1 MRFLALTALII
12 AAPAMAKDFAIVLQD
27 QTALRPAARASVRP
41 NALLAQGETVEVR
54 GERLDYLQVY
64 DYRRERGGYVRAS
77 QLRRVRLQPDEAP
90 ELLSVLRF
98 LRATPGSEALGIA
111 FAAAYVEAAP
121 AEVLNSEAGV
131 EALEALGTLA
141 ERLARRRTSA
151 HMDIAARYGV
161 HFITYERNG
170 RMQLCYDGAA
180 FRKVLAMPATPEQ
193 RARAALALTR
203 PECINADLAP
213 LERRRVDETRAEA
226 LDRVDESKLSGYL
239 KNRVLMRRTAVWAS
253 LAYQRARHG
262 KDATDDATHAATRAL
277 AALAGINKTELTEED
292 APAYSEAAMRAN
304 ASRWAAVAAPE
315 IIDRKALHIVTATGE
330 PGETCVQL
338 VANQK
343 TLARR
348 CTYAL
353 VWAASATMNREG
365 TAFALAVQP
374 TDSWRELWIFR
385 KTPKGWTVRI
395 LPPAST
401 TPDVGYAEFAGW
413 VPGGN
418 RVLVAREALGAG
430 KPTRQFE
437 LLALDSLA
445 PIRRASE
452 PARLADL
459 RRWQDPSWKRETLSL
474 R

>member
-1 MRFLALTALII
+1 MRFLALTVLLI
-12 AAPAMAKDFAIVLQD
+12 AAPAVAKDFAIVLQD

-98 LRATPGSEALGIA
+98 LRATTGSEALGIA
-111 FAAAYVEAAP
+111 FAAAYIEAAP
-121 AEVLNSEAGV
+121 AQVLTSDAGV
-131 EALEALGTLA
+131 EALDALGTLA
-141 ERLARRRTSA
+141 ERLARSRASA

-161 HFITYERNG
+161 HFVTFERNS
-170 RMQLCYDGAA
+170 RMQLCYDGGA

-203 PECINADLAP
+203 PECMSTDLTP
-213 LERRRVDETRAEA
+213 VERRRVDEARAEA

-239 KNRVLMRRTAVWAS
+239 KNRVLMRRAAVWAS
-253 LAYQRARHG
+253 LAYQRARQE
-262 KDATDDATHAATRAL
+262 DDAAHAATRAL
-277 AALAGINKTELTEED
+277 SALANINKTELTEED

-315 IIDRKALHIVTATGE
+315 IIDRKAPHIETAAGE
-330 PGETCVQL
+330 PGETCVL
-338 VANQK
+338 VIANRK
-343 TLARR
+343 PVARR
-348 CTYAL
+348 CTYSL
-353 VWAASATMNREG
+353 VWTASMTMNREG
-365 TAFALAVQP
+365 TALALAVQP

-385 KTPKGWTVRI
+385 KHAKGWTLRI

-413 VPGGN
+413 VPGGT
-418 RVLVAREALGAG
+418 RMLAAREALGGG
-430 KPTRQFE
+430 KTTRQFE

-445 PIRRASE
+445 PIRRAAE
-452 PARLADL
+452 PSRLAEL

>member
-1 MRFLALTALII
+1 MRFLALTALLI
-12 AAPAMAKDFAIVLQD
+12 AAPAVAKDFAIVLQD

-64 DYRRERGGYVRAS
+64 DYHRERGGYVRAS

-98 LRATPGSEALGIA
+98 LRATPGAEALGIA
-111 FAAAYVEAAP
+111 FAAAYIEAAP

-131 EALEALGTLA
+131 EALDALGTLA
-141 ERLARRRTSA
+141 ERLARRRASA

-161 HFITYERNG
+161 HFVTFERNG
-170 RMQLCYDGAA
+170 RMQLCYDGGA
-180 FRKVLAMPATPEQ
+180 FHKVLAMPATPEQ

-203 PECINADLAP
+203 PECMSTDLTP
-213 LERRRVDETRAEA
+213 VERRRVDEARAEA
-226 LDRVDESKLSGYL
+226 LDRVDESRLSGYL
-239 KNRVLMRRTAVWAS
+239 KNRVLMRRAAVWAS
-253 LAYQRARHG
+253 LAYQRARQE
-262 KDATDDATHAATRAL
+262 DDAAHAATRAL
-277 AALAGINKTELTEED
+277 SALANINKIELTEED

-315 IIDRKALHIVTATGE
+315 IIDRKAPHIETAAGE
-330 PGETCVQL
+330 PGETCVL
-338 VANQK
+338 LITNGKPV
-343 TLARR
+343 ARR
-348 CTYAL
+348 CTYSL
-353 VWAASATMNREG
+353 VWTASMTMNREG

-385 KTPKGWTVRI
+385 KYAKGWTLRI

-418 RVLVAREALGAG
+418 RVLVAREALGGG
-430 KPTRQFE
+430 KTTRQFE

-445 PIRRASE
+445 PIRRAAE
-452 PARLADL
+452 PSRLAEL

>member
-1 MRFLALTALII
+1 MRFLALTVLLI
-12 AAPAMAKDFAIVLQD
+12 AAPAVAKDFAIVLQD

-64 DYRRERGGYVRAS
+64 DYHRERGGYVRAS

-98 LRATPGSEALGIA
+98 LRATPGAEALGIA
-111 FAAAYVEAAP
+111 FAAAYIEAAP

-131 EALEALGTLA
+131 EALDALGTLA
-141 ERLARRRTSA
+141 ERLARRRASA

-161 HFITYERNG
+161 HFVTFERNG
-170 RMQLCYDGAA
+170 RMQLCYDGGA
-180 FRKVLAMPATPEQ
+180 FHKVLAMPATPEQ

-203 PECINADLAP
+203 PECMSTDLTP
-213 LERRRVDETRAEA
+213 VERRRVDEARAEA
-226 LDRVDESKLSGYL
+226 LDRVDESRLSGYL
-239 KNRVLMRRTAVWAS
+239 KNRVLMRRAAVWAS
-253 LAYQRARHG
+253 LAYQRARQE
-262 KDATDDATHAATRAL
+262 DDAAHAATRAL
-277 AALAGINKTELTEED
+277 SALANINKTELTEED

-315 IIDRKALHIVTATGE
+315 IIDRKAPHIETAAGE
-330 PGETCVQL
+330 PGETCVL
-338 VANQK
+338 LITNGKPV
-343 TLARR
+343 ARR
-348 CTYAL
+348 CTYSL
-353 VWAASATMNREG
+353 VWTASMTMNREG

-385 KTPKGWTVRI
+385 KYAKGWTLRI

-418 RVLVAREALGAG
+418 RVLVAREALGGG
-430 KPTRQFE
+430 KTTRQFE

-445 PIRRASE
+445 PIRRAAE
-452 PARLADL
+452 PSRLAEL

>member
-1 MRFLALTALII
+1 MRLLALTVLLI
-12 AAPAMAKDFAIVLQD
+12 AAPAVAKDFAIVLQD

-98 LRATPGSEALGIA
+98 LRATPGAEALGIA
-111 FAAAYVEAAP
+111 FAAAYIEAAP
-121 AEVLNSEAGV
+121 AEVLTSDAGV
-131 EALEALGTLA
+131 EALDALGMLA
-141 ERLARRRTSA
+141 ERLARRRASA

-161 HFITYERNG
+161 HFVTFERSG
-170 RMQLCYDGAA
+170 RMQLCYDGGA

-203 PECINADLAP
+203 PECMSTDLTP
-213 LERRRVDETRAEA
+213 VERRRVDEARAEA

-239 KNRVLMRRTAVWAS
+239 KNRVLMRRASVWAS
-253 LAYQRARHG
+253 LAYQRARQE
-262 KDATDDATHAATRAL
+262 DDAAHAATRAL
-277 AALAGINKTELTEED
+277 SALANINKTELTEED

-315 IIDRKALHIVTATGE
+315 IIDRKAPHIETAAGE
-330 PGETCVQL
+330 PGETCVL
-338 VANQK
+338 LITNGKPV
-343 TLARR
+343 ARR
-348 CTYAL
+348 CTYSL
-353 VWAASATMNREG
+353 VWTASMTMNREG
-365 TAFALAVQP
+365 TALALAVQP

-385 KTPKGWTVRI
+385 KHAKGWTLRI

-418 RVLVAREALGAG
+418 RVLVAREALGGG
-430 KPTRQFE
+430 KTTRQFE

-445 PIRRASE
+445 PIRRAAE
-452 PARLADL
+452 PSRLAEL
-459 RRWQDPSWKRETLSL
+459 RRWQDLSWKRETLSL